1 QKEHKIMKPLLE
13 DLTYEQLQK
22 CTKKELSE
30 RLTELEV
37 PHDKKWT
44 KDELI
49 DLLRAEGGQFDEKEV
64 QAVEAESYVV
74 LHAFKD
80 LEDKCYVYEKNS
92 KYPRKANKEVT
103 KQRVDELSSKKN
115 KLRKQLIK
123 ERG

>member
-1 QKEHKIMKPLLE
+1 MKPLLE

-22 CTKKELSE
+22 YTKKELSA

-37 PHDKKWT
+37 PHDQKWT

-64 QAVEAESYVV
+64 QTVEAESYIV

-80 LEDKCYVYEKNS
+80 LEDKGYVYEKNS
-92 KYPRKANKEVT
+92 RYPRKANKEVT
-103 KQRVDELSSKKN
+103 KQRVDELSSNKN
-115 KLRKQLIK
+115 KLGKQLIK

>member
-1 QKEHKIMKPLLE
+1 PLLE
-13 DLTYEQLQK
+13 ELSYEQLQK

-37 PHDKKWT
+37 PHDMKWT

-49 DLLRAEGGQFDEKEV
+49 DLLRAEGGQFDSKEV
-64 QAVEAESYVV
+64 QAVEAETYVV

-80 LEDKCYVYEKNS
+80 LEDRGYVYEKNS

-103 KQRVDELSSKKN
+103 KQRVDELLGKDN
-115 KLRKQLIK
+115 KIGKQLIK